1 MQLGIMWPTRC
12 TLVQLKMTS
21 QDRRM
26 AHGFGDLVMTDERL
40 QRRQREREQTKAPRQ
55 GVSRSGGGDVPRTP
69 SGPSGSDDGRGR
81 HPFNG
86 WKSLAAVATVAAVAV
101 AGFMAFSSGPAVDS
115 VTEAEAQSRATA
127 YSALLASPGL
137 ALELVATSDIEK
149 AISSVPDSVT
159 EEQRE
164 ELRADVNEGRI
175 KLAWITLWDTHAE
188 DGDILRLESSSSF
201 PIEVMALHTK
211 TTIAIPYPA
220 DGNVV
225 VTGVKDGGGG
235 ITIAVESGAARIDW
249 PTMAPGDT
257 LNLPVMQGF

>member
-1 MQLGIMWPTRC
+1 M
-12 TLVQLKMTS
+12 
-21 QDRRM
+21 
-26 AHGFGDLVMTDERL
+26 
-40 QRRQREREQTKAPRQ
+40 
-55 GVSRSGGGDVPRTP
+55 
-69 SGPSGSDDGRGR
+69 
-81 HPFNG
+81 
-86 WKSLAAVATVAAVAV
+86 AAVATVAAVAV